1 MEEQGA
7 VARRFFPMHLME
19 ISLTVDYGE
28 RRVLDG
34 LQLAMRGGEML
45 GLAGSSG
52 SGKSTLALAILGL
65 LDWKGARLSGS
76 IRFRGREL
84 TGLNER
90 RLREIRGREIALVL
104 QSASAALNP
113 VMRIEEQLAEAWA
126 AHARTPWKSQRGAL
140 LEMFEAFRL
149 PTTEEFL
156 RRYPDQI
163 SAGQAQR
170 VLIAMG
176 LLHRPSLL
184 IADEVTSALD
194 SVTAAEVI
202 ETLRHA
208 NRAWGTAIL
217 FMSHDMHSMAQLCGR
232 AVRLEQGRIEGEY
245 RLSAP
250 PAVTWMSCGDRPSG
264 IDEQPAD
271 GAEQKQYTRQV

>member
-1 MEEQGA
+1 
-7 VARRFFPMHLME
+7 MHLIE
-19 ISLTVDYGE
+19 ISLTVEYGA

-34 LQLAMRGGEML
+34 LELAMRAGEML

-52 SGKSTLALAILGL
+52 SGKSTLALAVLGL

-76 IRFRGREL
+76 VRLRGREL
-84 TGLNER
+84 IGLGER

-113 VMRIEEQLAEAWA
+113 VMRIEAQLAEAWA
-126 AHARTPWKSQRGAL
+126 AHARTPWKAQRAGL
-140 LEMFEAFRL
+140 LQMFEAFRL
-149 PTTEEFL
+149 PTADEFL

-194 SVTAAEVI
+194 AITAAEVI

-208 NRAWGTAIL
+208 NREWGTAIL
-217 FMSHDMHSMAQLCGR
+217 FMSHDLHSMAQLCRR

-245 RLSAP
+245 RLSVP
-250 PAVTWMSCGDRPSG
+250 PAVTWMTNGDGLPG
-264 IDEQPAD
+264 VDEQPAD
-271 GAEQKQYTRQV
+271 GAEQKQDTRQI